1 MRSILSTARR
11 LRLWFARMLGDPAGS
26 TVVIIAL
33 ALSAII
39 GFAGLGTETASWYL
53 TKRSMQGAAD
63 TAAATAA
70 AELAASSSA
79 TITQMRSA
87 ARSVASR
94 YGFVNDTA
102 STTVTVNNPPASG
115 TYAACPSG
123 SGFAGTNCYVEVIIS
138 QPQTALLSA
147 GFMSSGPTISARA
160 VALANTGATDPGCV
174 ISLSTQ
180 TGVDI
185 SVSGN
190 AQMNFAGC
198 ALYDNASGSNAL
210 SVTGNGASITA
221 KAAYVVG
228 GVSGGSQVTTTDA
241 VFTGVNPVGDPYA
254 SVPTPS
260 YTSGHCDQGDFNGN
274 GHPYKLNG
282 GQTATL
288 PPASFSGSVYVF
300 CAGVDLTSN
309 NATLTLRPGF
319 VYVVDQGTLQVGGN
333 STLTQCGTTYTGP
346 PVGPV
351 YLPCTVGS
359 VTQSG
364 GITFFLTN
372 HTGGNPATVS
382 IPSNSTTNLT
392 APNTGTYSGLAFFQ
406 DRVACSS
413 TCTSS
418 LDGGA
423 NLDRKSTRLNS
434 S

>member
-1 MRSILSTARR
+1 MRSMLSSPRR
-11 LRLWFARMLGDPAGS
+11 PLRL
-26 TVVIIAL
+26 
-33 ALSAII
+33 
-39 GFAGLGTETASWYL
+39 
-53 TKRSMQGAAD
+53 
-63 TAAATAA
+63 A
-70 AELAASSSA
+70 AELAASSAA
-79 TITQMRSA
+79 TSTQMTSA

-94 YGFVNDTA
+94 YGFVNGTA

-115 TYAACPSG
+115 TYAACASG

-147 GFMSSGPTISARA
+147 VFLSSGPTITARA

-190 AQMNFAGC
+190 AAMNFSGC
-198 ALYDNASGSNAL
+198 ALYDNASGANAL
-210 SVTGNGASITA
+210 TVSGNGASITA

-228 GVSGGSQVTTTDA
+228 GVSGGSQVTTTDGI
-241 VFTGVNPVGDPYA
+241 FTGVNPVADPYA

-282 GQTATL
+282 GQIVTL
-288 PPASFSGSVYVF
+288 PPATFSGSTYVF
-300 CAGVDLTSN
+300 CSGIDMTSN
-309 NATLTLRPGF
+309 NASLTLRPGF
-319 VYVVDQGTLQVGGN
+319 VYVIDQGTLQVGGN
-333 STLTQCGTTYTGP
+333 STLTECGTTYVGP
-346 PVGPV
+346 PAGPV
-351 YLPCTVGS
+351 YLPCTVGP

-364 GITFFLTN
+364 GVTIFLTN

-382 IPSNSTTNLT
+382 IPSNSNTNLT
-392 APNTGTYSGLAFFQ
+392 APNTGSTAGIAFFQ

-413 TCTSS
+413 TCTST

-423 NLDRKSTRLNS
+423 NFNVTGALYFPKNDVNYAGGSSAGSQCTQLIANTITMSGGSTFNS
-434 S
+434 TCTSAGTKTIAYTNGTLTM